1 MDQFNVNSVN
11 ALREFNSQIQ
21 QQRDLFNAQNGLVI
35 AQANAQWRQ
44 NLATLNT
51 AAQNESNMAFA
62 QTINA
67 LTSTNLDAIWQRER
81 DIMSMAFQV
90 SESNADRANSIIL
103 QKMAADAEIDV
114 AELQAKIGAAQS
126 KGNFFAELVKTVLP
140 F

>member
-1 MDQFNVNSVN
+1 
-11 ALREFNSQIQ
+11 
-21 QQRDLFNAQNGLVI
+21 
-35 AQANAQWRQ
+35 
-44 NLATLNT
+44 
-51 AAQNESNMAFA
+51 MAFA

>member
-1 MDQFNVNSVN
+1 
-11 ALREFNSQIQ
+11 
-21 QQRDLFNAQNGLVI
+21 VI

-114 AELQAKIGAAQS
+114 AELQAKIGAAES
-126 KGNFFAELVKTVLP
+126 KGNFFAELAKTVLP